1 MDLQSEPFN
10 YSKIPSWVLTEKY
23 PVSFD
28 EKQSCVG
35 FPAHE
40 SIPLFLWEMLSFGW
54 NLFSKTEFQKVKQLL
69 KIPLSYSCNTM
80 KSLGPRNKHEYL
92 FNWYSSMHR
101 LIGTGRILEYYVG
114 WMATLSNKSFLSF
127 IQLNG
132 CLYLNDFVTVL
143 SQTKCSLSM
152 VYSNFLNVFHPNFSN
167 TYSFCYLSLW

>member
-1 MDLQSEPFN
+1 MKLYTHHYSGGQQIMDLQSEPFN
-10 YSKIPSWVLTEKY
+10 YSKLSSWLLTEKY

-40 SIPLFLWEMLSFGW
+40 SIPLFLWEMLPFGW

-92 FNWYSSMHR
+92 FNWYSRMHR
-101 LIGTGRILEYYVG
+101 LIGMGRILEYYGDWNLLLWVINHF
-114 WMATLSNKSFLSF
+114 W
-127 IQLNG
+127 
-132 CLYLNDFVTVL
+132 VL
-143 SQTKCSLSM
+143 SKWM
-152 VYSNFLNVFHPNFSN
+152 VAYI
-167 TYSFCYLSLW
+167 

>member
-80 KSLGPRNKHEYL
+80 NPWDPEINMNTSL
-92 FNWYSSMHR
+92 
-101 LIGTGRILEYYVG
+101 IDILECIDWLERVEFWSIMG
-114 WMATLSNKSFLSF
+114 VEWQPWVINHFWVLSNW
-127 IQLNG
+127 
-132 CLYLNDFVTVL
+132 
-143 SQTKCSLSM
+143 M
-152 VYSNFLNVFHPNFSN
+152 VAYI
-167 TYSFCYLSLW
+167 